1 MKNKK
6 RKPDR
11 TFIIV
16 FFISVLLILFSGYI
30 SLRQYFPQK
39 LIQTEEDDEHSGIL
53 LRAAENPG
61 LFFDI
66 EAYMKGNEAYIFL
79 PETAD
84 ASNIVF
90 YTTDMEGNKLGR
102 FRHDFTQGSMK
113 VEDIEVR
120 AVQSDLPSINLAI
133 YDSYPTLEEVEDSG
147 RHEVGT
153 KAEFS
158 MDDPDGK
165 IVEGIV
171 EMRGRGNTS
180 WKEDKK
186 SYQIKFE
193 KNIDLM
199 EMGDARTWVLLANA
213 GDFSLLRNEVF
224 LDLAA
229 DMGLEYTPELREVNL
244 YINGEYRGA
253 YSLAEKV
260 ENGKNRVKSGDG
272 DYLYR
277 IGMDADKNS
286 FLAYENPYAEGEGNF
301 KKLYGELR
309 DAEDYEKIK
318 RSQKYLMEA
327 MNELYDSDS
336 ELSIMDLDSLARY
349 YWLQEFSKTTDPTGR
364 SVYLRW
370 SAAEQKMFM
379 GPAWDYD
386 RTAGIIEMPFLE
398 EDYIWPDGW
407 TARVRDYYVPLFENE
422 NFLRAVREVYE
433 NGGVK
438 EAFRRAA
445 DSIPERVEKM
455 SRAAQMNFIR
465 WDVLDEPESN
475 KVSEVYNDN
484 SWESQVTWLQDWL
497 SLRCDF
503 IEDEMKKDVKTAE

>member
-180 WKEDKK
+180 WKEDK
-186 SYQIKFE
+186 
-193 KNIDLM
+193 N
-199 EMGDARTWVLLANA
+199 
-213 GDFSLLRNEVF
+213 
-224 LDLAA
+224 
-229 DMGLEYTPELREVNL
+229 
-244 YINGEYRGA
+244 
-253 YSLAEKV
+253 
-260 ENGKNRVKSGDG
+260 
-272 DYLYR
+272 
-277 IGMDADKNS
+277 
-286 FLAYENPYAEGEGNF
+286 
-301 KKLYGELR
+301 
-309 DAEDYEKIK
+309 
-318 RSQKYLMEA
+318 
-327 MNELYDSDS
+327 
-336 ELSIMDLDSLARY
+336 
-349 YWLQEFSKTTDPTGR
+349 
-364 SVYLRW
+364 
-370 SAAEQKMFM
+370 
-379 GPAWDYD
+379 
-386 RTAGIIEMPFLE
+386 
-398 EDYIWPDGW
+398 
-407 TARVRDYYVPLFENE
+407 
-422 NFLRAVREVYE
+422 
-433 NGGVK
+433 
-438 EAFRRAA
+438 
-445 DSIPERVEKM
+445 
-455 SRAAQMNFIR
+455 
-465 WDVLDEPESN
+465 
-475 KVSEVYNDN
+475 
-484 SWESQVTWLQDWL
+484 
-497 SLRCDF
+497 
-503 IEDEMKKDVKTAE
+503 